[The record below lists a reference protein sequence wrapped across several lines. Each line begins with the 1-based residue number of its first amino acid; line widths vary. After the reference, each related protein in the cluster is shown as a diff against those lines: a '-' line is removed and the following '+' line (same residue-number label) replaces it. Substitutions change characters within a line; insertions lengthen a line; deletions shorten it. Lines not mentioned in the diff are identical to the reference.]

1 MRNYLKRLGTCGE
14 LATYKNKVNWY
25 LETGAL
31 SALTNKIGGPALL
44 FENIEDYPGYSLAGS
59 IFAGPGTLYPNPAG
73 RTPWRR
79 LAIAL
84 ELDKNVG
91 YEELMNELLRRRD
104 HPIPPVQVASG
115 PCKEQCFLGEKVK
128 LLDLPWP
135 QVYSRDGGRYITAGV
150 VVARNLT
157 GTWVNWS
164 ICRGLIY
171 NEDKIVLN
179 ITPDSHLA
187 RIHREYESNKKTM
200 PVSIVLGGDPACFIA
215 AALNIPWG
223 LSEAAIAGGL
233 KGKPIALVRCEGN
246 PLLVPAGAEV
256 VLEGEILPGDRL
268 PEGPFPEY
276 VRYST
281 PQLKPVVKIKAI
293 TQQQKP
299 IIPFIAEGVKVSD
312 SMALRSVLIS
322 MELMYKL
329 RRQTQL
335 KVRWINLPVEAKLGL
350 CVAACNPGYRG
361 HNFWVMNFLLRHK
374 KEFCFDK
381 IMLIDADINP
391 VDIYEVLNDWAQK
404 TNPRLGHGYHVEN
417 APHPLTVTAA
427 YGPETEREAA
437 SSRTIIWDSCWPEK
451 WSREDI
457 PVRVTFENSFPQE
470 IQKKVL
476 ERWQEYGFT
485 QVPVLKETPQITRS
499 LLHPWQKTC
508 RYLIAAEEFDPKA
521 IDQDKIIEV
530 NLLDCAN
537 YTWKK
542 ARIRLSSTELAGFA
556 ILGIIGVGS
565 GVETDSLYVKIMEIT
580 SDTELKGILK
590 AGPT

>member
-404 TNPRLGHGYHVEN
+404 TNPRL
-417 APHPLTVTAA
+417 
-427 YGPETEREAA
+427 YG
-437 SSRTIIWDSCWPEK
+437 
-451 WSREDI
+451 
-457 PVRVTFENSFPQE
+457 
-470 IQKKVL
+470 
-476 ERWQEYGFT
+476 
-485 QVPVLKETPQITRS
+485 
-499 LLHPWQKTC
+499 
-508 RYLIAAEEFDPKA
+508 KA
-521 IDQDKIIEV
+521 
-530 NLLDCAN
+530 L
-537 YTWKK
+537 
-542 ARIRLSSTELAGFA
+542 
-556 ILGIIGVGS
+556 
-565 GVETDSLYVKIMEIT
+565 
-580 SDTELKGILK
+580 
-590 AGPT
+590 